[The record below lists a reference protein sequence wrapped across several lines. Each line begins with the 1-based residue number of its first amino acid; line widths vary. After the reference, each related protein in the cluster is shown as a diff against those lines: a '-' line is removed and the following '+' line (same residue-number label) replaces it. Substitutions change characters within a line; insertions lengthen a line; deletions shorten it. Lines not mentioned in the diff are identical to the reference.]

1 MLTLDLS
8 SKEIYPNNCKK
19 NKHEIFDNFNFSPII
34 YDKKLIMLGALN
46 IYVFDIKSNNL
57 KTILKEGIL

>member
-8 SKEIYPNNCKK
+8 SKEIYPKNCKK
-19 NKHEIFDNFNFSPII
+19 NKHEIFDNFNVSPII
-34 YDKKLIMLGALN
+34 YDNKLIMLGALN

-57 KTILKEGIL
+57 KTI